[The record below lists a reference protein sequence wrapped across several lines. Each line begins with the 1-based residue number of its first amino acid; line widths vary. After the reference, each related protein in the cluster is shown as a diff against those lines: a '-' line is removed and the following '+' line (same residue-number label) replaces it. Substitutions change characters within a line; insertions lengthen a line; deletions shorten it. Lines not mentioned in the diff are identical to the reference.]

1 MGAGGGQILAGAVAA
16 AIPLPPPRRA
26 VAVFFLRVDGMA
38 QPVINIGVP
47 RATQGDPL
55 AGQRRPRR

>member
-1 MGAGGGQILAGAVAA
+1 MLSGVVAA

-26 VAVFFLRVDGMA
+26 VAVFFLGVDGMA

-47 RATQGDPL
+47 RATQDDPL
-55 AGQRRPRR
+55 AAQRRQRR